1 VLAVCQP
8 GENLLASGYCMYSSS
23 VIFVL
28 SVGTG
33 VYGFTLDPLI
43 GEFVLTH
50 DKIQIP
56 KSGKIYS
63 FNEGNYELW
72 DDKLKRWVLVI
83 SEPETSAL
91 SESTVSF
98 TDFPR
103 RLETIPFCP
112 LDGLLVFPVHRGW
125 TRYCPRTFVSASHVT
140 WLSRRCAKMH
150 SIGFRLFD
158 LQISAPL
165 VDMSLLL
172 QLCGLPKDARP
183 QAVLRSLHWQSCGRL
198 PQDHALWRHLRVPS
212 R

>member
-1 VLAVCQP
+1 MAVCQP

-50 DKIQIP
+50 DNIQIP

-72 DDKLKRWVLVI
+72 DDKLKRWVLVVSD
-83 SEPETSAL
+83 SESSAL
-91 SESTVSF
+91 FES

-103 RLETIPFCP
+103 RLERIPLCT
-112 LDGLLVFPVHRGW
+112 LNVHMLLVFPVHRGW
-125 TRYCPRTFVSASHVT
+125 TRCCPRTFASAQYVT

-150 SIGFRLFD
+150 SVGSSLFD
-158 LQISAPL
+158 PMQISAPL

-172 QLCGLPKDARP
+172 QLCGLPEESRP

>member
-1 VLAVCQP
+1 VMAVCQP

-50 DKIQIP
+50 DNIQIP

-72 DDKLKRWVLVI
+72 DDKLKRWVLVV
-83 SEPETSAL
+83 SDSTSSAL
-91 SESTVSF
+91 FES

-103 RLETIPFCP
+103 RLEIIPLCALYGHMFIEA
-112 LDGLLVFPVHRGW
+112 GLVVPGHLL
-125 TRYCPRTFVSASHVT
+125 A
-140 WLSRRCAKMH
+140 LN
-150 SIGFRLFD
+150 
-158 LQISAPL
+158 
-165 VDMSLLL
+165 MSL
-172 QLCGLPKDARP
+172 G
-183 QAVLRSLHWQSCGRL
+183 
-198 PQDHALWRHLRVPS
+198 
-212 R
+212 